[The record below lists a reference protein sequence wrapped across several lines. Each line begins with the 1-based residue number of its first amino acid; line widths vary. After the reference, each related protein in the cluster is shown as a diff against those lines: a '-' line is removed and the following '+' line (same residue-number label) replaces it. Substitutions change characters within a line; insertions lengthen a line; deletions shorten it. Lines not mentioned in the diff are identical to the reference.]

1 MFLDLKDSK
10 TFVIDETKKGDD
22 GIYIVK
28 VYSQLGNYY
37 NMKLSTM
44 FKVTIK
50 PDYDFI
56 IELPPIWKPKLIDQ
70 RVKKGEDLSY
80 PPEIEVLE
88 NGYEYTLKVRM
99 NQVALFGS
107 YD

>member
-1 MFLDLKDSK
+1 M
-10 TFVIDETKKGDD
+10 
-22 GIYIVK
+22 VK

-37 NMKLSTM
+37 NTKLSTM
-44 FKVTIK
+44 FQVTIE
-50 PDYDFI
+50 PVFDFI
-56 IELPPIWKPKLIDQ
+56 IELPPIWRPNLIDQ

-80 PPEIEVLE
+80 QPEFDVIE

-107 YD
+107 YDHLSNEVLIDGSKVTS